1 MFVAGDRQT
10 DLLSRGGV
18 RETLNLRKT
27 LMSLFENIKFP
38 KNRVGE
44 TDENKIQG
52 ITLKNQ
58 ARKNYLTLR

>member
-1 MFVAGDRQT
+1 
-10 DLLSRGGV
+10 
-18 RETLNLRKT
+18 
-27 LMSLFENIKFP
+27 MSLFENIKFP